1 MLGVEHHEFPMPYYE
16 HHCTHILVLSTYFFL
31 SIDNKVL
38 LLHRYVVLTLLI
50 QKNPYIILRL
60 LGQYFAGRFT
70 IGQLCER
77 YEISQNQF
85 YKLLALFKSRKQ
97 EWLGILSGQE
107 TSDFSFLKRIKHF
120 ARET

>member
-1 MLGVEHHEFPMPYYE
+1 MFGVEHHEFPMPYYE
-16 HHCTHILVLSTYFFL
+16 HHCTHILVLSTYYFL

-38 LLHRYVVLTLLI
+38 LLRRYVVLTLLI

-70 IGQLCER
+70 IGQLCE
-77 YEISQNQF
+77 ISQDQF
-85 YKLLALFKSRKQ
+85 YKRLALFKSHKQ
-97 EWLGILSGQE
+97 EWLGIPAGLE